1 MKNTKE
7 FTKKLTDR
15 GTFLSA
21 IFTLTVVFIVIEFFS
36 FVLINL
42 KEYSQIQVN
51 SSQVIAYLNNLDE
64 STKNELSKKM
74 VELPGVSSVRYESKE
89 IALKAAVKELGVAVN
104 EDENPLNDAFFI
116 YINKNVKLDQL
127 KQSLLNMN
135 EISAV
140 DFRTKVLEKN
150 IEFSK
155 GLDALTVKVSAIFA
169 IVGLIMIYNIVSFL
183 VKSRKK
189 EIYDFLEMGVNAKKL
204 KRTFF
209 RESALIIFVSS
220 ILSFGIYQGVR
231 ELLVDNI
238 KQLIPSYAS
247 TVSILE
253 EAIIAFLLFIVA
265 LVIALIISFFAMNR
279 YFKLKTLEKII
290 VKEENEQNEEEPLKE
305 NEKIK
310 EESKEEDKTESDLIG
325 EDNENIWEV

>member
-1 MKNTKE
+1 M
-7 FTKKLTDR
+7 
-15 GTFLSA
+15 
-21 IFTLTVVFIVIEFFS
+21 
-36 FVLINL
+36 

-64 STKNELSKKM
+64 STKNELSKKL

-265 LVIALIISFFAMNR
+265 LVIALIISF
-279 YFKLKTLEKII
+279 L
-290 VKEENEQNEEEPLKE
+290 Q
-305 NEKIK
+305 
-310 EESKEEDKTESDLIG
+310 
-325 EDNENIWEV
+325 